1 MSQQLNELIY
11 ASLTEFSK
19 IKFDACFV
27 TKGCLVEIE
36 IGEKK
41 NEQCGEIFDLLQEWL
56 GYGEFLDYVINH
68 GGYGEFNGEIVLE
81 ENEIIIYLTINGTD
95 LYDEPEEK
103 SIYFEEEFITEKL
116 KINLASI
123 GMDEGF
129 ENENLSLDFYKDH
142 DKPIVGLNFWFYGQ
156 TLPPSNSEIE
166 HSWNQ
171 IQLNE
176 GQTQILISFLEQE
189 VAENIPDFDLDF
201 ECDIEWS
208 VQCEEKKL
216 EYYVNSSP
224 IRISLKDVIESE
236 DK

>member
-1 MSQQLNELIY
+1 MESEFLNLINEQLNLHK
-11 ASLTEFSK
+11 K

-36 IGEKK
+36 IGAKK
-41 NEQCGEIFDLLQEWL
+41 NEQCGEIFDFLQEWL

-68 GGYGEFNGEIVLE
+68 GGYGEFNGEFVLE
-81 ENEIIIYLTINGTD
+81 DNEIIIYLTINGTD

-129 ENENLSLDFYKDH
+129 EIENLSLDFYKDH
-142 DKPIVGLNFWFYGQ
+142 DKPIVGLKFWYYGQ
-156 TLPPSNSEIE
+156 TIPPSNSETE

-176 GQTQILISFLEQE
+176 EQTQILISFLEQE
-189 VAENIPDFDLDF
+189 VSANIPDFDIDF
-201 ECDIEWS
+201 ECDIQWS
-208 VQCEEKKL
+208 VHCEEKKL
-216 EYYVNSSP
+216 EYIVNSSP
-224 IRISLKDVIESE
+224 IRIALKEVIESE